1 MGHDLFHE
9 FMAIPIDDPH
19 RNQGVRQRKALTTV
33 GVAVEER
40 PSATQERHGNA
51 LVVVVVG
58 LQRIAEP
65 RAVPTGFFL
74 QEFAHRNRLVILRV
88 QQEVAMQDVELEGVA
103 NGLLCLR

>member
-40 PSATQERHGNA
+40 PSATQEHHGNA